1 MALERINRQD
11 EILKEHYQQL
21 MGTLEMTK
29 MNNVIEKGDVQ
40 IVDLA
45 KIPSKPFSPN
55 HNRDILT
62 FCFFGLGIALVIVF
76 VLEFVDN
83 TVKTIDEIEKYDKNV
98 IGVIPAIG
106 KVNTQ
111 GFFHRILQK

>member
-1 MALERINRQD
+1 MLNIFKEKLNSIPETDMALERINRQD

-45 KIPSKPFSPN
+45 KIPSKP
-55 HNRDILT
+55 
-62 FCFFGLGIALVIVF
+62 
-76 VLEFVDN
+76 
-83 TVKTIDEIEKYDKNV
+83 
-98 IGVIPAIG
+98 
-106 KVNTQ
+106 
-111 GFFHRILQK
+111 